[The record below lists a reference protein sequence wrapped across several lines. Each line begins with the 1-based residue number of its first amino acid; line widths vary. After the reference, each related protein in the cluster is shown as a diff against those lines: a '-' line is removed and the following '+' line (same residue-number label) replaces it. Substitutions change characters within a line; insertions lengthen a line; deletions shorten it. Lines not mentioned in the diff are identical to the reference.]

1 LAWTV
6 DYTDTALRQLRKLER
21 RMARRVVEYMDEV
34 VAVLDDP
41 WRRGKAL
48 TGPMGGLWR
57 YRIGRCRVICDLQDQ
72 VLRVLVLR
80 VAGRD
85 QVYR

>member
-1 LAWTV
+1 
-6 DYTDTALRQLRKLER
+6 
-21 RMARRVVEYMDEV
+21 MARRVVEYLDEL
-34 VAVLDDP
+34 VAVLDDL
-41 WRRGKAL
+41 RQRGKAL

-57 YRIGRCRVICDLQDQ
+57 YRIGRCRFICDVQDQ

>member
-1 LAWTV
+1 MAWPV
-6 DYTDTALRQLRKLER
+6 DYTDTALRELRKLDR
-21 RMARRVVEYMDEV
+21 GMARHVVAYMDELLT
-34 VAVLDDP
+34 ALDDP
-41 WRRGKAL
+41 RQRGKAL
-48 TGPMGGLWR
+48 TGPTGGLWR

-80 VAGRD
+80 MAGRD